1 MGKNKIL
8 SGAFAWLFLGLLI
21 CFITSYVT
29 SMSYDIINFIY
40 GGYKY
45 LILLAVEL
53 GLAIFLSLRIFKM
66 KPLTAIICYLLYTI
80 LTGVTLTGILLVYTK
95 ESIYYVFLATALIF
109 GSFALIGRYT
119 KTDMTKWGIYL
130 VFAIIAIVIL
140 EVVNIFLM
148 NNTLNMILAIVG
160 ILVFCAFTAYD
171 VQKALH
177 LSESIPNASIYC
189 AFSLF
194 LDFINLFI
202 DLIRLFGK
210 KNN

>member
-171 VQKALH
+171 VQKALR
-177 LSESIPNASIYC
+177 LSENIPNASIYC